1 MRVADSGHDG
11 RQPEEEG
18 RAGQHVEGDDERNGE
33 LVGALVAEQL
43 RALETGLNS
52 KPRDVYNFIRHFGA
66 PSQEHQS
73 REGGSPHLRSRSP
86 EWRGRVRWR

>member
-18 RAGQHVEGDDERNGE
+18 RAGQHVEGDDERNDE

-52 KPRDVYNFIRHFGA
+52 KPRDVYNFIVRTSCRVPVRPVTA
-66 PSQEHQS
+66 
-73 REGGSPHLRSRSP
+73 RSL
-86 EWRGRVRWR
+86 VN

>member
-18 RAGQHVEGDDERNGE
+18 RAGQHVKGDDERDGE

-52 KPRDVYNFIRHFGA
+52 KPRDVCTISYGTSVFPHRSTN
-66 PSQEHQS
+66 
-73 REGGSPHLRSRSP
+73 REKEAHLIFEVDLRNG
-86 EWRGRVRWR
+86 EDV